1 MTGGRGASRRMEG
14 KVAVVTGST
23 QGLGEAIARQFVME
37 GAAGIVVTGR
47 NADRGAAVVR
57 SLSQAGTKAVFVA
70 ADLAE
75 VGAPRK
81 ILEAADQQFGR
92 VDSLV
97 NAAAVT
103 DRGTVLDTT
112 PELYDFIMSVN
123 VRAPFFLLQEAVRLM
138 RRGGIHGTVV
148 NIQSMSAHG
157 GQPFLAPYS
166 ISKGA
171 LATMTRNA
179 AFSLMPDRI
188 RVNGLNIGWMNT
200 PGEDAILRK
209 YHNAQDGW
217 LEEASRKQPFGRLVE
232 PTEVARA
239 VTYLASDDSGL
250 MTGSVIDFDQSVLG
264 CCESAPHPSK
274 PV

>member
-1 MTGGRGASRRMEG
+1 
-14 KVAVVTGST
+14 
-23 QGLGEAIARQFVME
+23 
-37 GAAGIVVTGR
+37 
-47 NADRGAAVVR
+47 
-57 SLSQAGTKAVFVA
+57 
-70 ADLAE
+70 
-75 VGAPRK
+75 
-81 ILEAADQQFGR
+81 
-92 VDSLV
+92 
-97 NAAAVT
+97 
-103 DRGTVLDTT
+103 
-112 PELYDFIMSVN
+112 VN
-123 VRAPFFLLQEAVRLM
+123 VRAPFFLVQEAAKLM
-138 RRGGIHGTVV
+138 RRDKVQGTVV

-171 LATMTRNA
+171 LATLTRNA

-188 RVNGLNIGWMNT
+188 RVNGLNVGWMNT

-209 YHNAQDGW
+209 YHQAQDGW
-217 LEEASRKQPFGRLVE
+217 LEEASRRQPFGRLVE

-250 MTGSVIDFDQSVLG
+250 MTGSVIDYDQSVLG

>member
-1 MTGGRGASRRMEG
+1 MANDRLQGRRMEG

-23 QGLGEAIARQFVME
+23 QGLGEAIARQFAAE

-47 NADRGAAVVR
+47 HAERGRRVSE
-57 SLSQAGTKAVFVA
+57 SLQQSGTKAVFVQ
-70 ADLAE
+70 ADLADL
-75 VGAPRK
+75 GAPRA
-81 ILEAADQQFGR
+81 ILEAADRHFGR

-103 DRGTVLDTT
+103 DRGTILDTS
-112 PELYDFIMSVN
+112 PELYEFIMAVN
-123 VRAPFFLLQEAVRLM
+123 VRAPFFLLQEAAQRM
-138 RRGGIHGTVV
+138 RSLKVQGTVV

-171 LATMTRNA
+171 LATLTRNA

-200 PGEDAILRK
+200 PGEDAILRR

-217 LEEASRKQPFGRLVE
+217 LEEAARKQPFGRLVE

-239 VTYLASDDSGL
+239 VTYLASEDSGL

-274 PV
+274 PI